1 MLQDILIILVLI
13 LANGLFAG
21 TELAI
26 VSSSRH
32 RLEQLAQQGRRSARV
47 ALRLAELPNQFLS
60 TVQIGITLIG
70 ILTGAVGGATIAA
83 RLATLFERLPP
94 LTGYSEP
101 LSFALVV
108 AGITFLSVV

>member
-1 MLQDILIILVLI
+1 MLI
-13 LANGLFAG
+13 LANGLFGG

-47 ALRLAELPNQFLS
+47 ALRLGESPNQFLS

-70 ILTGAVGGATIAA
+70 IHRCRGRRHHRRQAGHAVRALAPAGGLQRTPQFCSGCGRDHLPLGGTRGAGAQ
-83 RLATLFERLPP
+83 
-94 LTGYSEP
+94 
-101 LSFALVV
+101 
-108 AGITFLSVV
+108 